1 MSKNFFHY
9 HWAEM
14 RRFIYSQPNDRVAVN
29 ISRVPYQWGVGGWS
43 VTTTPLYTKHFFKA
57 ENRGSNKLQSTVYHN
72 YSSLR
77 RYRKRYI
84 YQLDKGRRTGIR
96 TPWNELAENHS
107 FTDVHSVQGFRYA
120 VEQFIE
126 DHVFPKNSKK
136 TKAKI
141 NYGILKQILRE
152 YEKSVFN
159 NATPENVVDD
169 VPN

>member
-1 MSKNFFHY
+1 MSKNFHY

-29 ISRVPYQWGVGGWS
+29 IFRVPYGWRIGWS
-43 VTTTPLYTKHFFKA
+43 VTTTNLYTKHFFKA
-57 ENRGSNKLQSTVYHN
+57 ENRGSNKLHTTVYN
-72 YSSLR
+72 SSLR
-77 RYRKRYI
+77 RFRKRYM

-96 TPWNELAENHS
+96 SPWNELAENHS
-107 FTDVHSVQGFRYA
+107 FTDNHFVQGFGYA
-120 VEQFIE
+120 VEQFAE
-126 DHVFPKNSKK
+126 DHIFPKNSKK

-169 VPN
+169 IPN